1 MPRILNGEEVLEMA
15 CQIERDGRAFYERAA
30 KLQPEGPAKELLE
43 ELAAMERD
51 HEAVFEAMKS
61 KVLGSKGLATGH
73 EDVAR
78 YLDAAVSGKIF
89 PKAPTA
95 RLSAGVD
102 MHTILNVAL
111 EREKDTVVFYSALRH
126 AVPEDLQREK
136 LEEIIRQEVGH
147 VAMISAA
154 LHSLDD

>member
-15 CQIERDGRAFYERAA
+15 CQIERDGRAFYEHAA
-30 KLQPEGPAKELLE
+30 ELQPEGPAKKLLE
-43 ELAAMERD
+43 ELAAMERA
-51 HEAVFEAMKS
+51 HEVVFETMKS
-61 KVLGSKGLATGH
+61 KAQGASGLDTGH

-89 PKAPTA
+89 PKDPTA

-102 MHTILNVAL
+102 VHTILTVAL

-126 AVPEDLQREK
+126 AVPEELHRDK